1 MTHTSAALDVPA
13 SPRKMSRPRPATNSP
28 LLLLILTFLLL
39 LFLLLLLAPRSAR
52 AQGVGDGDERSPES
66 EPRPET
72 DGSVEE
78 QLAGQISVAQAAN
91 RIAKAIRAA
100 YPGMSSLLIY
110 NDGDIRLL
118 LVYGAATKR
127 IDAYTTRYANLA
139 AAEFAA
145 LAADPVWTGPGAPC
159 DEAGYAQERGDVREV
174 RNAPVSFPA
183 DASDSDA
190 PFGESLALF
199 GAGVNVRPSVKGAGE
214 PVVVTEVF
222 RALREQYH
230 GSVALYYPTEI
241 PPGFD
246 PTRDSRLLDKLEA
259 LFNSK
264 ANAESAAAQIAQR
277 VADKRELVARLQ
289 KCRAAADS
297 AQASLQKLLG
307 EQQKR
312 SDDLDRAILL
322 RPKGRPTAAQRARR
336 LKERERLADLRAR
349 LEPRVAS
356 LWPVRLRLGDDV
368 RRLARQAASLREA
381 AGPLA
386 ALNAQAGLLA
396 KDLTRADDES
406 GLNPLAAFIRAE
418 MIQKFMQENDAYWL
432 KLRVVAA
439 GGSAKVRSSNPFA
452 DFFKGGGRVWY
463 SGASIVEY
471 HLYDRLGRSLLSDT
485 TNSYEEYRKVK
496 DVKKLA
502 AERDEVDQR

>member
-1 MTHTSAALDVPA
+1 MTHTAAARDVTA
-13 SPRKMSRPRPATNSP
+13 NPRELSRPSPPNSP

-39 LFLLLLLAPRSAR
+39 FTPNAAR
-52 AQGVGDGDERSPES
+52 AQGDGDGEEKTPES
-66 EPRPET
+66 DARQES

-110 NDGDIRLL
+110 NEGDIRLL
-118 LVYGAATKR
+118 LVYGAATNR

-145 LAADPVWTGPGAPC
+145 LAADPAWAGPGAQC
-159 DEAGYAQERGDVREV
+159 DEAAFAQGRVDARDVRGAAADSSGA
-174 RNAPVSFPA
+174 APDSAVKFG
-183 DASDSDA
+183 DALSLFRAGASLKPGA
-190 PFGESLALF
+190 PD
-199 GAGVNVRPSVKGAGE
+199 AGE

-222 RALREQYH
+222 RALREQYN

-246 PTRDSRLLDKLEA
+246 PTRDSQLLGKLEA

-264 ANAESAAAQIAQR
+264 ANAESAAAQVSQR
-277 VADKRELVARLQ
+277 VAEKRELISRLL
-289 KCRAAADS
+289 KCGAAADS
-297 AQASLQKLLG
+297 SQAALQKLVV

-312 SDDLDRAILL
+312 TDDLDRAIML
-322 RPKGRPTAAQRARR
+322 RPDGRPSGAQRARR
-336 LKERERLADLRAR
+336 LRERERLAELRAR
-349 LEPRVAS
+349 IEPRSAA
-356 LWPVRLRLGDDV
+356 LWPLRQRLGDDV
-368 RRLARQAASLREA
+368 RRLEKQSAALREA
-381 AGPLA
+381 SAPLA
-386 ALNAQAGLLA
+386 ALNAQAELLA
-396 KDLTRADDES
+396 KDLTRADDET

-418 MIQKFMQENDAYWL
+418 MIQKFVRENNPYWL
-432 KLRVVAA
+432 KLRVVAS
-439 GGSAKVRSSNPFA
+439 GGSTKVRSNLFA
-452 DFFKGGGRVWY
+452 DLFKGGGRVWY

-485 TNSYEEYRKVK
+485 TNSYEEHREAK

-502 AERDEVDQR
+502 DDREEVDQR

>member
-1 MTHTSAALDVPA
+1 MTHTSTAPGVPA
-13 SPRKMSRPRPATNSP
+13 SPRKMSRPSPAPNSP
-28 LLLLILTFLLL
+28 LLILILTLLLLL
-39 LFLLLLLAPRSAR
+39 LFLLLLTPRHAR
-52 AQGVGDGDERSPES
+52 AQGDSDGDERSPET

-78 QLAGQISVAQAAN
+78 QLAGQISVAQSAN

-145 LAADPVWTGPGAPC
+145 LAADPAWTGPGAPC
-159 DEAGYAQERGDVREV
+159 DEAAFAQGRADVKEV
-174 RNAPVSFPA
+174 RNARVSSSGAAANSPVT
-183 DASDSDA
+183 
-190 PFGESLALF
+190 FGETLALF
-199 GAGVNVRPSVKGAGE
+199 RADSKTRPGATDAGE

-230 GSVALYYPTEI
+230 GSVALYYPAEI

-246 PTRDSRLLDKLEA
+246 PARDSRLLDKLEA

-264 ANAESAAAQIAQR
+264 ANAESAAAQIAER
-277 VADKRELVARLQ
+277 VADKRELIARLQ

-297 AQASLQKLLG
+297 AQVSMHKLLG

-322 RPKGRPTAAQRARR
+322 RPEGRPTAAQTARR
-336 LKERERLADLRAR
+336 MKERARLADLRAR

-356 LWPVRLRLGDDV
+356 LWPVRQRLGDDL
-368 RRLARQAASLREA
+368 RRLEKQASALAEA

-386 ALNAQAGLLA
+386 ALNAQAELLT
-396 KDLTRADDES
+396 KDLTRADGET
-406 GLNPLAAFIRAE
+406 GLNPLAAFTRAE
-418 MIQKFMQENDAYWL
+418 MIQRFMQENDAYWL

-439 GGSAKVRSSNPFA
+439 GGSAKVRSSLFA
-452 DFFKGGGRVWY
+452 DLFKGGGRVWY

-485 TNSYEEYRKVK
+485 TNSYEEYRTAR
-496 DVKKLA
+496 DFKKLA
-502 AERDEVDQR
+502 DECDEGNRR

>member
-1 MTHTSAALDVPA
+1 MTHTSAAPEVVA
-13 SPRKMSRPRPATNSP
+13 SPRKMSRPRPASITP

-39 LFLLLLLAPRSAR
+39 FTPQRAR
-52 AQGVGDGDERSPES
+52 AQGDGDAADSKTPES
-66 EPRPET
+66 ESRPET
-72 DGSVEE
+72 DRRVEE
-78 QLAGQISVAQAAN
+78 QLAEQISVAQAAN

-127 IDAYTTRYANLA
+127 IDAYTTRYAHLA
-139 AAEFAA
+139 AAESAA
-145 LAADPVWTGPGAPC
+145 LAADPAWAGPSAPC
-159 DEAGYAQERGDVREV
+159 DEAAFAQGRVEIRDAPANPKGD
-174 RNAPVSFPA
+174 AP
-183 DASDSDA
+183 DSDA
-190 PFGESLALF
+190 HSGEPLALF
-199 GAGVNVRPSVKGAGE
+199 RADAGVGPSAPEAGE

-230 GSVALYYPTEI
+230 GSVALYYPTEM

-246 PTRDSRLLDKLEA
+246 PTRDSPLLGKLEA
-259 LFNSK
+259 LFNAK
-264 ANAESAAAQIAQR
+264 ANAEAAAALVSQR
-277 VADKRELVARLQ
+277 VADKRELVSRLQ
-289 KCRAAADS
+289 KCRAAADAS
-297 AQASLQKLLG
+297 QAALQKLVG
-307 EQQKR
+307 DRQKR

-322 RPKGRPTAAQRARR
+322 RPKGRPTAAQRALR
-336 LKERERLADLRAR
+336 LAERDGLADLRAR
-349 LEPRVAS
+349 LEPRAAS
-356 LWPVRLRLGDDV
+356 LWSVRQRLGDDL
-368 RRLARQAASLREA
+368 RRLEKQLAALSDA
-381 AGPLA
+381 PGPLA
-386 ALNAQAGLLA
+386 ALNAQAELLT
-396 KDLTRADDES
+396 KDLTRADDKT

-439 GGSAKVRSSNPFA
+439 GGSTRVRSNLFA
-452 DFFKGGGRVWY
+452 DLFKGGGRVWY

-485 TNSYEEYRKVK
+485 TNSYEEYRKAE

-502 AERDEVDQR
+502 DDRDEVDQR

>member
-1 MTHTSAALDVPA
+1 L
-13 SPRKMSRPRPATNSP
+13 SRPRPAPIPP
-28 LLLLILTFLLL
+28 LLPLILTFLLL
-39 LFLLLLLAPRSAR
+39 LTPHAAR
-52 AQGVGDGDERSPES
+52 AQGDGDDKTPES
-66 EPRPET
+66 DARHEA
-72 DGSVEE
+72 DGRVEE
-78 QLAGQISVAQAAN
+78 QLAGQLSVAQAAN
-91 RIAKAIRAA
+91 RIARAIRAA

-110 NDGDIRLL
+110 DEADIRLL

-145 LAADPVWTGPGAPC
+145 LAADPAWTGPGAPC
-159 DEAGYAQERGDVREV
+159 GETAFAQERVEV
-174 RNAPVSFPA
+174 RAAPVNPSGANPTGA
-183 DASDSDA
+183 ASNSA
-190 PFGESLALF
+190 AAFGDSLALF
-199 GAGVNVRPSVKGAGE
+199 RADANAKPSAHGAGE

-230 GSVALYYPTEI
+230 GSVALYYPREM

-246 PTRDSRLLDKLEA
+246 PTRDSQLLDKLEA

-277 VADKRELVARLQ
+277 VAEKRELISRLQ

-297 AQASLQKLLG
+297 AQGSLQRLVV

-322 RPKGRPTAAQRARR
+322 RPEGRPTAAQRSRR
-336 LKERERLADLRAR
+336 LKERARLADLRAR
-349 LEPRVAS
+349 VEPRVAS
-356 LWPVRLRLGDDV
+356 LWPVRQKLGDDA
-368 RRLARQAASLREA
+368 RRLERQAAALREA

-396 KDLTRADDES
+396 KDLTRADDET
-406 GLNPLAAFIRAE
+406 GLNPLAAFMRAE
-418 MIQKFMQENDAYWL
+418 MIQKFMRENDACWL

-439 GGSAKVRSSNPFA
+439 GGSARVRSNLFA
-452 DFFKGGGRVWY
+452 DLFKGGGRVWY

-485 TNSYEEYRKVK
+485 TNSYEEYREAK
-496 DVKKLA
+496 DFRKLS
-502 AERDEVDQR
+502 DDLDDLDQR

>member
-1 MTHTSAALDVPA
+1 
-13 SPRKMSRPRPATNSP
+13 MSRPRPPKTSP
-28 LLLLILTFLLL
+28 LLLLTLTFLLL
-39 LFLLLLLAPRSAR
+39 LFNPQPAR
-52 AQGVGDGDERSPES
+52 AQGDGDGDERTPENDA
-66 EPRPET
+66 RPEA
-72 DGSVEE
+72 DRRVEE

-100 YPGMSSLLIY
+100 YPGMTSLLIY

-127 IDAYTTRYANLA
+127 VDAYTTRYANLA

-145 LAADPVWTGPGAPC
+145 LAADPAWTGPGAPC
-159 DEAGYAQERGDVREV
+159 DEPVFAQERGDVKA
-174 RNAPVSFPA
+174 APVNPA
-183 DASDSDA
+183 GVASSPAVTFGDALSLFRAGANTKGDA
-190 PFGESLALF
+190 P
-199 GAGVNVRPSVKGAGE
+199 GAGE

-246 PTRDSRLLDKLEA
+246 PARDSRLLDKLEA

-264 ANAESAAAQIAQR
+264 ANAEAAAAQITQR
-277 VADKRELVARLQ
+277 VADKRELVSRIQ

-297 AQASLQKLLG
+297 SQAALQKLFG
-307 EQQKR
+307 EQQKK

-322 RPKGRPTAAQRARR
+322 RPKGRPTAAQRARQ

-349 LEPRVAS
+349 LEPRAAS
-356 LWPVRLRLGDDV
+356 LWPVRQRLGDDV
-368 RRLARQAASLREA
+368 RRLEKQMAALRDA
-381 AGPLA
+381 SGPLP
-386 ALNAQAGLLA
+386 ALDAQAGLLA
-396 KDLTRADDES
+396 KDLTRADDET

-439 GGSAKVRSSNPFA
+439 GGSARVRSNLFA
-452 DFFKGGGRVWY
+452 DLFKGGGRVWY

-485 TNSYEEYRKVK
+485 TNSYEEYREAKEFK
-496 DVKKLA
+496 RLA
-502 AERDEVDQR
+502 DDRDEVDQR